1 MTTLAALLINMG
13 RAGATIRDAGGGA
26 GIMRGSALSPDR
38 MSGVKARKR
47 ALLALLLGYHPAD
60 GDAEYV
66 YGERLGVADGLG
78 LATHPGSAAW
88 MVAVG
93 ESMLASKPGE
103 APRGDALIT
112 LIARVRRAWADAGL
126 GGLRVAGAGLL
137 PRPASDTF
145 RAPGWQRG
153 AVIGNPMRLCCYLE
167 TSAVGCVDGRA
178 AGITAKSDPGE
189 SRDSLRDRGTGR
201 RPPVGGVEAAE
212 RFDGDGGSV
221 GEAGRCLGLGRGA

>member
-88 MVAVG
+88 LVAVG
-93 ESMLASKPGE
+93 ESME
-103 APRGDALIT
+103 A
-112 LIARVRRAWADAGL
+112 
-126 GGLRVAGAGLL
+126 
-137 PRPASDTF
+137 
-145 RAPGWQRG
+145 
-153 AVIGNPMRLCCYLE
+153 CC
-167 TSAVGCVDGRA
+167 TSATYGVYSEHGPAGRA
-178 AGITAKSDPGE
+178 TRPHPTEPGE
-189 SRDSLRDRGTGR
+189 SRDHRGKGGTPEVGR
-201 RPPVGGVEAAE
+201 VAA
-212 RFDGDGGSV
+212 
-221 GEAGRCLGLGRGA
+221 ARG